1 MKKTALKFRRLLA
14 VGIAFA
20 AFLLLLFIFFATRS
34 ILDVWEQIQ
43 SLSDLFFYGYIGMI
57 MAVIA
62 ASGWV
67 ITKVL
72 RPEKVSKKVQQK
84 IDQETVLKELDDA
97 EESGMDT
104 CELQR
109 EIEILQQRKESGSI
123 YVSLF
128 GDVSTGKSSIIKTL
142 LPNAKVVTD
151 VRGGSTSE
159 VKEYTWTSKSGD
171 RLILTD
177 LPGRSEANGVLDE
190 IAHDEAV
197 RAQVVIYVTDSDLTR
212 NQFNDILTLRS
223 YGKPMIIALNKSDRF
238 TLEEQQQLRERFNQ
252 QFEKEQA
259 QQAQQAQQLLQVPEE
274 KPQQKSL
281 LLTFT
286 KSGGTEEVIRI
297 YPDGREEKVLRPRK
311 ADVSALANALQEEID
326 TQSGLLET
334 LRDASVFVL
343 VKQKLDHEKIVFRR
357 EKASRIVRK
366 STRNAVLGALA
377 SVSPGTDLIVQ
388 GVLGS
393 LMVKKLC
400 ELYEVP
406 MRKLDIEKFLDF
418 SQGQVRKSVPI
429 ILAVAGNGMKAFP
442 GIGTVTGGLT
452 HAVAYGMIFDALG
465 KAVAKTLEERGQLRA
480 APAALTFKEML
491 SENMETRAKLFA
503 KLVFDHRKK

>member
-1 MKKTALKFRRLLA
+1 MKKIALKFRRLLA

-34 ILDVWEQIQ
+34 ILEVWEQIQ
-43 SLSDLFFYGYIGMI
+43 SLSDVFFYGYIGMI
-57 MAVIA
+57 IAVIT

-72 RPEKVSKKVQQK
+72 RPEKISKQAQQK
-84 IDQETVLKELDDA
+84 IDQETILKELDAA
-97 EESGMDT
+97 EESGIDT
-104 CELQR
+104 RKLQR
-109 EIEILQQRKESGSI
+109 EIEVLQQRKENGSI

-128 GDVSTGKSSIIKTL
+128 GNVSTGKSSIIKTL
-142 LPNAKVVTD
+142 LPNAKVITD

-177 LPGRSEANGVLDE
+177 LPGRSEVNGVLDE

-197 RAQVVIYVTDSDLTR
+197 RAQVVVYVTDSDLTR

-238 TLEEQQQLRERFNQ
+238 SLEEQQLLRERFYL
-252 QFEKEQA
+252 QFEK
-259 QQAQQAQQLLQVPEE
+259 QQVQQLLETTE
-274 KPQQKSL
+274 TTPQQHNL
-281 LLTFT
+281 LLTFI

-357 EKASRIVRK
+357 EQASRIVRK

-388 GVLGS
+388 GVLGT
-393 LMVKKLC
+393 LMIKKLC
-400 ELYEVP
+400 ELYDVP

-418 SQGQVRKSVPI
+418 SQGQVKKSVPI
-429 ILAVAGNGMKAFP
+429 VLAVAGNGMKAFP
-442 GIGTVTGGLT
+442 GIGTVAGGLT

-465 KAVAKTLEERGQLRA
+465 KAVAKTLEQRGQLRA
-480 APAALTFKEML
+480 APAAITFKEIL
-491 SENMETRAKLFA
+491 SENMEARAKLFA
-503 KLVFDHRKK
+503 KLVFDNRKK

>member
-43 SLSDLFFYGYIGMI
+43 SLSDVFFYSYIGMI

-72 RPEKVSKKVQQK
+72 RPEKISKKVQQK
-84 IDQETVLKELDDA
+84 IDQETVLKELDAA

-104 CELQR
+104 RELQR
-109 EIEILQQRKESGSI
+109 EIDVLQQRKESGSI

-128 GDVSTGKSSIIKTL
+128 GNVSTGKSSIIKTL
-142 LPNAKVVTD
+142 LPNANLITD

-159 VKEYTWTSKSGD
+159 VNEYTWTSKSGD

-177 LPGRSEANGVLDE
+177 LPGRSEVNGVLDE

-212 NQFNDILTLRS
+212 NQFNDILSLRS

-238 TLEEQQQLRERFNQ
+238 SLEEQQLLRERFYH
-252 QFEKEQA
+252 QFEK
-259 QQAQQAQQLLQVPEE
+259 QQAQQLLQTTETN
-274 KPQQKSL
+274 PQQHNL
-281 LLTFT
+281 LLTFI

-311 ADVSALANALQEEID
+311 ADVSALANALQKEID

-357 EKASRIVRK
+357 EQASGIVRK

-388 GVLGS
+388 GVLGT

-418 SQGQVRKSVPI
+418 SQGQVKKSVPI
-429 ILAVAGNGMKAFP
+429 VLAVAGNGMKAFP
-442 GIGTVTGGLT
+442 GIGTVAGGLT

-480 APAALTFKEML
+480 APAAITFKEIL
-491 SENMETRAKLFA
+491 SENMEARAKLFA
-503 KLVFDHRKK
+503 KLVFDQRKK